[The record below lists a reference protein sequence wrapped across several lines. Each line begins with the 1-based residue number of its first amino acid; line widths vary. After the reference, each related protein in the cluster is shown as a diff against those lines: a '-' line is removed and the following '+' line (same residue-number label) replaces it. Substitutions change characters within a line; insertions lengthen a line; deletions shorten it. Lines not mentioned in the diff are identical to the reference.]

1 MKPHQSISVIKTLV
15 SIICLLLSSS
25 TIAEI
30 SFSQKPAHVN
40 DAEAGS
46 MIFKFSD
53 SPSIMQTALDTK
65 VRMDI
70 TGVINRVTVEQFF
83 TNPSN
88 EWVEGVYVFPL
99 PEDSAVD
106 HLTMFVNE
114 RIIEGQIKERE
125 EAKKTYEKA
134 KSEGKSASLVEQQRP
149 NIFTTSVA
157 NIAPGATIGIA
168 IQYQQ
173 AVLIDNDKF
182 SIRFPMVVGDRY
194 IPGTMVATPVN
205 ALGVVPNTHQ
215 VKDASKITPPSD
227 RRADLPIT
235 ISINLKAGFEVASLD
250 SSYHKI
256 VVIESNELTKQ
267 ISLDQNYQ
275 ADRDFELTWSADKS
289 LSPELALFT
298 QQKDDHYYLM
308 LMATPP
314 KDDVF
319 KRTNTPREVIFIID
333 SSGSMAGGAM
343 SQAKRALN
351 RAIARLQP
359 TDRFNIIDFDSGF
372 RPLFKSAVPAIE
384 RNKQNG
390 KYFVNRLIA
399 DGGTEAL
406 DAIEYGLESRD
417 SNSENYLRQ
426 VIFLTDGQV
435 GDEDEIFRTVKWKIE
450 NDRFFSIG
458 IGSAPNS
465 FLLTKLA
472 ELGRGAFTYIGSTQ
486 EVGQKMHDLFEKL
499 ESPALTDIEVDFP
512 TEVNAELALGTISDL
527 YAGETITAVYKVNVL
542 PDNLI
547 ISGNGINGVFSKNI
561 TINSSNNTKG
571 LDVLW
576 GRRKIDRL
584 KDIYNNQFKK
594 KSRDLVKQDIV
605 TLALQHHLVSDFT
618 SLVAVDVTP
627 TRPESEQLNSQSIV
641 KKRKAYLSS
650 NYNPKDTALEAE
662 LALFEAEL
670 AQFMQSSTQ
679 LNSMASSSAFSAMNA
694 VPNRQSSAYALPANN
709 YAVVQVPA
717 AAIVVPASRTATN
730 SQLFMYVGALILL
743 LSFILR
749 RRKPV

>member
-15 SIICLLLSSS
+15 SVICLLLSSS

-134 KSEGKSASLVEQQRP
+134 KAEGKSASLVEQQRP

-314 KDDVF
+314 KDEVF

-351 RAIARLQP
+351 RAIARLKP
-359 TDRFNIIDFDSGF
+359 TDRFNIIDFDDGF
-372 RPLFKSAVPAIE
+372 RPLFKGAVPAIE

-390 KYFVNRLIA
+390 KYFVNGLKA

-406 DAIEYGLESRD
+406 DAIEYGLGSRD

-512 TEVNAELALGTISDL
+512 PEVNAELALGTISDL

-650 NYNPKDTALEAE
+650 NYNPQDVALEAE

-679 LNSMASSSAFSAMNA
+679 LNSMASSSAFLAMNA
-694 VPNRQSSAYALPANN
+694 VPNRQSSAYALPANA
-709 YAVVQVPA
+709 YAAVQVPT

-743 LSFILR
+743 LSFFLR

>member
-15 SIICLLLSSS
+15 SVICLLLSSS
-25 TIAEI
+25 TIADI

-46 MIFKFSD
+46 MIFKFAD

-134 KSEGKSASLVEQQRP
+134 KSEGKSVSLVEQQRP

-173 AVLIDNDKF
+173 AVLIDNDIF

-235 ISINLKAGFEVASLD
+235 ININLKAGFEVASLD

-256 VVIESNELTKQ
+256 VVNQSDELTKQ

-351 RAIARLQP
+351 RAIARLKP
-359 TDRFNIIDFDSGF
+359 TDRFNIIDFDDGF
-372 RPLFKSAVPAIE
+372 RPLFKGAVPAIE

-390 KYFVNRLIA
+390 KYFVNGLKA

-406 DAIEYGLESRD
+406 DAIEYGLGSRD

-472 ELGRGAFTYIGSTQ
+472 ELGRGTFTYIGSTQ

-512 TEVNAELALGTISDL
+512 PEVNAELALGTISDL

-547 ISGNGINGVFSKNI
+547 ISGNGVDGVFSKNI

-650 NYNPKDTALEAE
+650 NYNPQDVALEAE

-679 LNSMASSSAFSAMNA
+679 LNSMASSSAFLAMNA
-694 VPNRQSSAYALPANN
+694 VPNRQSSAYALPANA
-709 YAVVQVPA
+709 YAAVQVPT

-743 LSFILR
+743 LSFFLR

>member
-1 MKPHQSISVIKTLV
+1 
-15 SIICLLLSSS
+15 
-25 TIAEI
+25 
-30 SFSQKPAHVN
+30 
-40 DAEAGS
+40 
-46 MIFKFSD
+46 
-53 SPSIMQTALDTK
+53 
-65 VRMDI
+65 
-70 TGVINRVTVEQFF
+70 
-83 TNPSN
+83 
-88 EWVEGVYVFPL
+88 
-99 PEDSAVD
+99 
-106 HLTMFVNE
+106 
-114 RIIEGQIKERE
+114 
-125 EAKKTYEKA
+125 
-134 KSEGKSASLVEQQRP
+134 
-149 NIFTTSVA
+149 
-157 NIAPGATIGIA
+157 
-168 IQYQQ
+168 
-173 AVLIDNDKF
+173 
-182 SIRFPMVVGDRY
+182 
-194 IPGTMVATPVN
+194 MVATPIN
-205 ALGVVPNTHQ
+205 APGVVPNTHR
-215 VKDASKITPPSD
+215 VDDASKITPPSD
-227 RRADLPIT
+227 RQADLPVT

-256 VVIESNELTKQ
+256 VVNQSDELTKQ
-267 ISLDQNYQ
+267 ITLDRNYQ

-343 SQAKRALN
+343 TQAKNALN
-351 RAIARLQP
+351 RAIARLKP

-372 RPLFKSAVPAIE
+372 RPLFKGAVPAIE
-384 RNKQNG
+384 SNKQYG
-390 KYFVNRLIA
+390 QGFVNSRIA

-406 DAIEYGLESRD
+406 DAIEYGLGSRD
-417 SNSENYLRQ
+417 SNSGNYLRQ

-435 GDEDEIFRTVKWKIE
+435 GNEDEIFRTVKWKIE

-465 FLLTKLA
+465 YLLTKLA

-486 EVGQKMHDLFEKL
+486 EVGQKMHELFEKL
-499 ESPALTDIEVDFP
+499 ETPALTDIEVDFP
-512 TEVNAELALGTISDL
+512 TEVNAELALGAISDL

-547 ISGNGINGVFSKNI
+547 ITGNAVDGVFRKNI

-584 KDIYNNQFKK
+584 KDIYNNQFKE

-641 KKRKAYLSS
+641 KKRKAHLSS
-650 NYNPKDTALEAE
+650 NYNPQDTALEAE

-670 AQFMQSSTQ
+670 AQFIQQSSKQ
-679 LNSMASSSAFSAMNA
+679 LNSSASSSAYSAMA
-694 VPNRQSSAYALPANN
+694 ALPKAHYSRALPANA
-709 YAVVQVPA
+709 YAAAKVPA

-730 SQLFMYVGALILL
+730 SQLFMYVGVLILL
-743 LSFILR
+743 LAFILR
-749 RRKPV
+749 RRKTV

>member
-1 MKPHQSISVIKTLV
+1 MKPHQTISVIKTLV
-15 SIICLLLSSS
+15 SVICLLLSSS
-25 TIAEI
+25 TIADI

-53 SPSIMQTALDTK
+53 SPSFMQTALDTR

-157 NIAPGATIGIA
+157 NIAPGATIGVA

-194 IPGTMVATPVN
+194 IPGTMVATPNN
-205 ALGVVPNTHQ
+205 AIGVVPNTHQ
-215 VKDASKITPPSD
+215 VNDASKITPPSD

-235 ISINLKAGFEVASLD
+235 IDINLKAGFEVESLD

-256 VVIESNELTKQ
+256 VVNNIDELTKQ

-319 KRTNTPREVIFIID
+319 KRINTPREVIFIID

-372 RPLFKSAVPAIE
+372 RPLFKGAVPAIE
-384 RNKQNG
+384 TNKQNG
-390 KYFVNRLIA
+390 KYFVNRLDA
-399 DGGTEAL
+399 NGGTEAL
-406 DAIEYGLESRD
+406 DAIEYGLGSRD
-417 SNSENYLRQ
+417 GKSENYLRQ
-426 VIFLTDGQV
+426 IVFLTDGQV
-435 GDEDEIFRTVKWKIE
+435 GNEDEIFRTVKWKIE

-465 FLLTKLA
+465 YLLTKLA

-486 EVGQKMHDLFEKL
+486 EVAQKMHDLFEKL

-547 ISGNGINGVFSKNI
+547 VSGNGINGVFSKNI
-561 TINSSNNTKG
+561 TINSSNNSKG

-584 KDIYNNQFKK
+584 KDIYSNQFKE
-594 KSRDLVKQDIV
+594 KSRELVKQDIV

-618 SLVAVDVTP
+618 SLVAVDITP

-641 KKRKAYLSS
+641 KKRKAHLSS
-650 NYNPKDTALEAE
+650 NYNPQDVALEAQ
-662 LALFEAEL
+662 LAQFEAEL
-670 AQFMQSSTQ
+670 AQVIQSSQ
-679 LNSMASSSAFSAMNA
+679 ANYSIAPSPAFLAMAAASASQA
-694 VPNRQSSAYALPANN
+694 QAYASPANS
-709 YAVVQVPA
+709 YSAIKVPA
-717 AAIVVPASRTATN
+717 SAIVVPASRTATN

-743 LSFILR
+743 LAFILR

>member
-1 MKPHQSISVIKTLV
+1 
-15 SIICLLLSSS
+15 
-25 TIAEI
+25 
-30 SFSQKPAHVN
+30 
-40 DAEAGS
+40 
-46 MIFKFSD
+46 
-53 SPSIMQTALDTK
+53 MQTALDTK

-99 PEDSAVD
+99 PEDCAVD

-194 IPGTMVATPVN
+194 IPGTMVATPNN
-205 ALGVVPNTHQ
+205 ALGVVPNTHR
-215 VKDASKITPPSD
+215 VDDASKITPPSD
-227 RRADLPIT
+227 RQADLPVT

-256 VVIESNELTKQ
+256 VVNDSDELTKQ

-275 ADRDFELTWSADKS
+275 ADRDFELTWSANKS

-351 RAIARLQP
+351 RAIARLQS

-372 RPLFKSAVPAIE
+372 RPLFKGAVPAIE

-390 KYFVNRLIA
+390 KYFVNRLDA

-406 DAIEYGLESRD
+406 DAIEYGLGSRD
-417 SNSENYLRQ
+417 SKSENYLRQ
-426 VIFLTDGQV
+426 IVFLTDGQV
-435 GDEDEIFRTVKWKIE
+435 GNEDEIFL
-450 NDRFFSIG
+450 S
-458 IGSAPNS
+458 
-465 FLLTKLA
+465 
-472 ELGRGAFTYIGSTQ
+472 
-486 EVGQKMHDLFEKL
+486 
-499 ESPALTDIEVDFP
+499 
-512 TEVNAELALGTISDL
+512 
-527 YAGETITAVYKVNVL
+527 
-542 PDNLI
+542 LI
-547 ISGNGINGVFSKNI
+547 HI
-561 TINSSNNTKG
+561 
-571 LDVLW
+571 
-576 GRRKIDRL
+576 
-584 KDIYNNQFKK
+584 
-594 KSRDLVKQDIV
+594 
-605 TLALQHHLVSDFT
+605 
-618 SLVAVDVTP
+618 
-627 TRPESEQLNSQSIV
+627 
-641 KKRKAYLSS
+641 
-650 NYNPKDTALEAE
+650 
-662 LALFEAEL
+662 
-670 AQFMQSSTQ
+670 
-679 LNSMASSSAFSAMNA
+679 
-694 VPNRQSSAYALPANN
+694 
-709 YAVVQVPA
+709 
-717 AAIVVPASRTATN
+717 
-730 SQLFMYVGALILL
+730 
-743 LSFILR
+743 
-749 RRKPV
+749 

>member
-1 MKPHQSISVIKTLV
+1 MT
-15 SIICLLLSSS
+15 
-25 TIAEI
+25 
-30 SFSQKPAHVN
+30 
-40 DAEAGS
+40 
-46 MIFKFSD
+46 
-53 SPSIMQTALDTK
+53 
-65 VRMDI
+65 
-70 TGVINRVTVEQFF
+70 
-83 TNPSN
+83 
-88 EWVEGVYVFPL
+88 
-99 PEDSAVD
+99 
-106 HLTMFVNE
+106 
-114 RIIEGQIKERE
+114 
-125 EAKKTYEKA
+125 
-134 KSEGKSASLVEQQRP
+134 
-149 NIFTTSVA
+149 
-157 NIAPGATIGIA
+157 
-168 IQYQQ
+168 
-173 AVLIDNDKF
+173 
-182 SIRFPMVVGDRY
+182 
-194 IPGTMVATPVN
+194 
-205 ALGVVPNTHQ
+205 
-215 VKDASKITPPSD
+215 
-227 RRADLPIT
+227 
-235 ISINLKAGFEVASLD
+235 
-250 SSYHKI
+250 
-256 VVIESNELTKQ
+256 
-267 ISLDQNYQ
+267 
-275 ADRDFELTWSADKS
+275 
-289 LSPELALFT
+289 
-298 QQKDDHYYLM
+298 
-308 LMATPP
+308 
-314 KDDVF
+314 
-319 KRTNTPREVIFIID
+319 
-333 SSGSMAGGAM
+333 
-343 SQAKRALN
+343 QAKNALN
-351 RAIARLQP
+351 RAIARLKP

-372 RPLFKSAVPAIE
+372 RPLFKGAVPAIE
-384 RNKQNG
+384 TNK
-390 KYFVNRLIA
+390 KYGQRFVNSRIA

-406 DAIEYGLESRD
+406 DAIEYGLGSRD
-417 SNSENYLRQ
+417 SKSENYLRQ

-465 FLLTKLA
+465 YLLTKLA
-472 ELGRGAFTYIGSTQ
+472 EFGRGAFTYIGSTQ

-584 KDIYNNQFKK
+584 KDIYNNQFKE

-641 KKRKAYLSS
+641 KKRKAYLST
-650 NYNPKDTALEAE
+650 NYNPQDVALEAE

-670 AQFMQSSTQ
+670 AQFMQQSSKQ
-679 LNSMASSSAFSAMNA
+679 LNSLASSSAYSAMA
-694 VPNRQSSAYALPANN
+694 ALPKAHYSRALPANA
-709 YAVVQVPA
+709 YAAAKVPA

-743 LSFILR
+743 LAFILR

>member
-1 MKPHQSISVIKTLV
+1 
-15 SIICLLLSSS
+15 
-25 TIAEI
+25 
-30 SFSQKPAHVN
+30 
-40 DAEAGS
+40 
-46 MIFKFSD
+46 
-53 SPSIMQTALDTK
+53 
-65 VRMDI
+65 
-70 TGVINRVTVEQFF
+70 
-83 TNPSN
+83 
-88 EWVEGVYVFPL
+88 
-99 PEDSAVD
+99 
-106 HLTMFVNE
+106 
-114 RIIEGQIKERE
+114 
-125 EAKKTYEKA
+125 
-134 KSEGKSASLVEQQRP
+134 
-149 NIFTTSVA
+149 
-157 NIAPGATIGIA
+157 
-168 IQYQQ
+168 
-173 AVLIDNDKF
+173 
-182 SIRFPMVVGDRY
+182 
-194 IPGTMVATPVN
+194 
-205 ALGVVPNTHQ
+205 
-215 VKDASKITPPSD
+215 
-227 RRADLPIT
+227 
-235 ISINLKAGFEVASLD
+235 
-250 SSYHKI
+250 
-256 VVIESNELTKQ
+256 
-267 ISLDQNYQ
+267 
-275 ADRDFELTWSADKS
+275 
-289 LSPELALFT
+289 
-298 QQKDDHYYLM
+298 
-308 LMATPP
+308 
-314 KDDVF
+314 
-319 KRTNTPREVIFIID
+319 
-333 SSGSMAGGAM
+333 M
-343 SQAKRALN
+343 SQAKNALN
-351 RAIARLQP
+351 RAIARLKP

-372 RPLFKSAVPAIE
+372 RTLFKGAVPAIE
-384 RNKQNG
+384 TNK
-390 KYFVNRLIA
+390 KYGQRFVNGRIA

-406 DAIEYGLESRD
+406 DAIEYGLGSRD
-417 SNSENYLRQ
+417 SKSENYLRQ

-584 KDIYNNQFKK
+584 KDIYNNQFKE

-641 KKRKAYLSS
+641 KKRKAYLST
-650 NYNPKDTALEAE
+650 NYNPQDVALEAE

-670 AQFMQSSTQ
+670 AQFIQQSSKQ
-679 LNSMASSSAFSAMNA
+679 LNSMAMAALPKAHYS
-694 VPNRQSSAYALPANN
+694 RALPANA
-709 YAVVQVPA
+709 YAAVKVPA

-743 LSFILR
+743 LAFILR

>member
-1 MKPHQSISVIKTLV
+1 MKPHQTISVIKTLV
-15 SIICLLLSSS
+15 SVICLLLSSS
-25 TIAEI
+25 TIADI

-46 MIFKFSD
+46 IIFKFAD

-70 TGVINRVTVEQFF
+70 TGVINRVTVEQIF

-194 IPGTMVATPVN
+194 IPGTMVATPNN

-215 VKDASKITPPSD
+215 VNDASKITPPSD

-235 ISINLKAGFEVASLD
+235 ININLKAGFEVASLD

-256 VVIESNELTKQ
+256 VVIESDELTKQ

-351 RAIARLQP
+351 RAIARLKP
-359 TDRFNIIDFDSGF
+359 TDRFNIIDFDDGF
-372 RPLFKSAVPAIE
+372 RPLFKGAVPAIE

-390 KYFVNRLIA
+390 KYFVNGLKA

-406 DAIEYGLESRD
+406 DAIEYGLGSRD

-512 TEVNAELALGTISDL
+512 PEVNAELALGTISDL

-650 NYNPKDTALEAE
+650 NYNPQDVALEAE

-679 LNSMASSSAFSAMNA
+679 LNSMASSSAFLAMNA

-709 YAVVQVPA
+709 YAAAQVPA

>member
-1 MKPHQSISVIKTLV
+1 MKPHQTISVIKTLV
-15 SIICLLLSSS
+15 SVICLLLSSS
-25 TIAEI
+25 TIADI

-53 SPSIMQTALDTK
+53 SPSFMQTALDTR

-194 IPGTMVATPVN
+194 IPGTMVATPNN
-205 ALGVVPNTHQ
+205 AIGVVPNTHQ
-215 VKDASKITPPSD
+215 VNDASKITPPSD

-235 ISINLKAGFEVASLD
+235 IDINLKAGFEVESLD

-256 VVIESNELTKQ
+256 VVNNIDELTKQ

-319 KRTNTPREVIFIID
+319 KRINTPREVIFIID

-372 RPLFKSAVPAIE
+372 RPLFKGAVPAIE
-384 RNKQNG
+384 TNKQNG
-390 KYFVNRLIA
+390 KYFVNRLDA
-399 DGGTEAL
+399 NGGTEAL
-406 DAIEYGLESRD
+406 DAIEYGLGSRD
-417 SNSENYLRQ
+417 GKSENYLRQ
-426 VIFLTDGQV
+426 IVFLTDGQV
-435 GDEDEIFRTVKWKIE
+435 GNEDEIFRTVKWKIE

-465 FLLTKLA
+465 YLLTKLA

-486 EVGQKMHDLFEKL
+486 EVAQKMHDLFEKL

-547 ISGNGINGVFSKNI
+547 VSGNGINGVFSKNI
-561 TINSSNNTKG
+561 TINSSNNSKG

-584 KDIYNNQFKK
+584 KDIYSNQFKE
-594 KSRDLVKQDIV
+594 KSRELVKQDIV

-618 SLVAVDVTP
+618 SLVAVDITP

-641 KKRKAYLSS
+641 KKRKAHLSS
-650 NYNPKDTALEAE
+650 NYNPQDVALEAQ
-662 LALFEAEL
+662 LAQFEAEL
-670 AQFMQSSTQ
+670 AQVIQSSQ
-679 LNSMASSSAFSAMNA
+679 ANYSIAPSPAFLAMAAASASQA
-694 VPNRQSSAYALPANN
+694 QAYASPANS
-709 YAVVQVPA
+709 YSAIKVPA
-717 AAIVVPASRTATN
+717 SAIVVPASRTATN

-743 LSFILR
+743 LAFILR

>member
-1 MKPHQSISVIKTLV
+1 
-15 SIICLLLSSS
+15 
-25 TIAEI
+25 
-30 SFSQKPAHVN
+30 
-40 DAEAGS
+40 
-46 MIFKFSD
+46 
-53 SPSIMQTALDTK
+53 
-65 VRMDI
+65 
-70 TGVINRVTVEQFF
+70 
-83 TNPSN
+83 
-88 EWVEGVYVFPL
+88 
-99 PEDSAVD
+99 
-106 HLTMFVNE
+106 
-114 RIIEGQIKERE
+114 
-125 EAKKTYEKA
+125 
-134 KSEGKSASLVEQQRP
+134 
-149 NIFTTSVA
+149 
-157 NIAPGATIGIA
+157 
-168 IQYQQ
+168 
-173 AVLIDNDKF
+173 
-182 SIRFPMVVGDRY
+182 MVVGDRY
-194 IPGTMVATPVN
+194 IPGTMVATPIN
-205 ALGVVPNTHQ
+205 APGVVPNTHR
-215 VKDASKITPPSD
+215 VDDASKITPPSD
-227 RRADLPIT
+227 RQADLPVT

-256 VVIESNELTKQ
+256 VVNQSDELTKQ
-267 ISLDQNYQ
+267 ITLDRNYQ

-343 SQAKRALN
+343 TQAKNALN
-351 RAIARLQP
+351 RAIARLKP

-372 RPLFKSAVPAIE
+372 RPLFKGAVPAIE
-384 RNKQNG
+384 SNKQYG
-390 KYFVNRLIA
+390 QGFVNSRIA

-406 DAIEYGLESRD
+406 DAIEYGLGSRD
-417 SNSENYLRQ
+417 SNSGNYLRQ

-435 GDEDEIFRTVKWKIE
+435 GNEDEIFRTVKWKIE

-465 FLLTKLA
+465 YLLTKLA

-486 EVGQKMHDLFEKL
+486 EVGQKMHELFEKL
-499 ESPALTDIEVDFP
+499 ETPALTDIEVDFP
-512 TEVNAELALGTISDL
+512 TEVNAELALGAISDL

-547 ISGNGINGVFSKNI
+547 ITGNAVDGVFRKNI
-561 TINSSNNTKG
+561 AINSSNNTKG

-584 KDIYNNQFKK
+584 KDIYNNQFKE

-641 KKRKAYLSS
+641 KKRKAHLSS
-650 NYNPKDTALEAE
+650 NYNPQDTALEAE

-670 AQFMQSSTQ
+670 AQFIQQSSKQ
-679 LNSMASSSAFSAMNA
+679 LNSSASSSAYSAMA
-694 VPNRQSSAYALPANN
+694 ALPKAHYSRALPANA
-709 YAVVQVPA
+709 YAAAKVPA

-730 SQLFMYVGALILL
+730 SQLFMYVGVLLLL
-743 LSFILR
+743 LSVILR
-749 RRKPV
+749 RRKTV